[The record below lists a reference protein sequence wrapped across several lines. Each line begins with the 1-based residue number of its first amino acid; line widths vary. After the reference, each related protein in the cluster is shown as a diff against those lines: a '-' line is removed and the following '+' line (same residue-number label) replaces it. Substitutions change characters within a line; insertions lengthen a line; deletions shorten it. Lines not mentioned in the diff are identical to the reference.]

1 MREVTEMI
9 RALQLFFRGVF
20 VSLTLYSLATAE
32 APQGLDAA
40 TLEQLKKSFPSTAAQ
55 RAAMNA
61 LTANDLHKLVLNREM
76 VNRHNEVFNVKT
88 EVKGITDQKSTGR
101 CWLFAGLNLM
111 RPAARQK
118 FNLENFEFSQSY
130 LFFYDKLEKSNFFL
144 EFIIETRKRAMDDR
158 ELQDMLKEPIGD
170 GGWWNYVVSLIEK
183 YGVVPIELMPET
195 ESSSKSNRLNQILE
209 NLLRQ
214 DAADLRTL
222 SQQGKNIAQLREQ
235 KLEMLKKIYQLLV
248 LYLGT
253 PPEKFTWHYQDKDDK
268 IFENDYTPL
277 SFYQEAVGFEL
288 KKYVTLFDHP
298 VHPYNKHYQVNFR
311 RNLADLSDMN
321 FLNIEIGRLKE
332 FALKSLLNKE
342 PVWFAADVSWQMER
356 ENGIMAEGI
365 YDYESLLGF
374 TFHMSKAERIAYRAS
389 SANHA
394 MALVGADTVE
404 GKANKWRVENSWGT
418 DTGDQGYWTM
428 YDSWFDR
435 YVFTIIIH
443 EKYLPAEVLELL
455 QTKPVILPSWDPL
468 AKAL

>member
-1 MREVTEMI
+1 MLRAISELFGGIIILLLLSGSAMAEVP
-9 RALQLFFRGVF
+9 
-20 VSLTLYSLATAE
+20 S
-32 APQGLDAA
+32 GLDAA
-40 TLEQLKKSFPSTAAQ
+40 TLDQLKKSFPSSAAQ
-55 RAAMNA
+55 RAAINA

-101 CWLFAGLNLM
+101 CWMFAGLNLL

-144 EFIIETRKRAMDDR
+144 EFIIETRKRAIDDR
-158 ELQDMLKEPIGD
+158 ELQDMLEEPIGD

-183 YGVVPIELMPET
+183 YGVVPKELMPET
-195 ESSSKSNRLNQILE
+195 ENSSKSNRLNQTLE

-214 DAADLRTL
+214 DAADLRKL
-222 SQQGKNIAQLREQ
+222 SLEGKNVAQLREQ
-235 KLEMLKKIYQLLV
+235 KFEMMKKIYQLLV
-248 LYLGT
+248 LYLGA
-253 PPEKFTWHYQDKDDK
+253 PPEKFSWRYQDKDSK

-277 SFYQEAVGFEL
+277 SFYQEAVGLDL

-298 VHPYNKHYQVNFR
+298 VHPYNKHYQVNLR
-311 RNLADLSDMN
+311 RNVADLSDMN
-321 FLNIEIGRLKE
+321 FLNIEINRLKE
-332 FALKSLLNKE
+332 FALKSLFDKE
-342 PVWFAADVSWQMER
+342 PVWFAADVSWQMEK

-374 TFHMSKAERIAYRAS
+374 SFHMSKAERIAYRAS

-394 MALVGADTVE
+394 MALVGADTSK
-404 GKANKWRVENSWGT
+404 GKVNKWRVENSWGS

-428 YDSWFDR
+428 YENWFDR
-435 YVFTIIIH
+435 YVFTVIIH

-455 QTKPVILPSWDPL
+455 KTKPVILPSWDPL
-468 AKAL
+468 AKEL

>member
-1 MREVTEMI
+1 MLRAISELFGGIIILLLLSGSAMAEVP
-9 RALQLFFRGVF
+9 
-20 VSLTLYSLATAE
+20 S
-32 APQGLDAA
+32 GLDAA
-40 TLEQLKKSFPSTAAQ
+40 TLDQLKKSFPSSAAQ
-55 RAAMNA
+55 RAAINA

-101 CWLFAGLNLM
+101 CWMFAGLNLL

-144 EFIIETRKRAMDDR
+144 EFIIETRKRAIDDR
-158 ELQDMLKEPIGD
+158 ELQDMLEEPIGD

-183 YGVVPIELMPET
+183 YGVVPKELMPET
-195 ESSSKSNRLNQILE
+195 ENSSKSNRLNQTLE

-214 DAADLRTL
+214 DAADLRKL
-222 SQQGKNIAQLREQ
+222 SLEGKNVAQLREQ
-235 KLEMLKKIYQLLV
+235 KFEMMKKIYQLLV
-248 LYLGT
+248 LYLGA
-253 PPEKFTWHYQDKDDK
+253 PPEKFSWRYQDKDSK

-277 SFYQEAVGFEL
+277 SFYQEAVGLDL

-298 VHPYNKHYQVNFR
+298 VHPYNKHYQVNLR
-311 RNLADLSDMN
+311 RNVADLSDMN
-321 FLNIEIGRLKE
+321 FLNIEINRLKE
-332 FALKSLLNKE
+332 FALKSLFDKE
-342 PVWFAADVSWQMER
+342 PVWFAADVSWQMEK

-374 TFHMSKAERIAYRAS
+374 SFHMSKAERIAYRAS

-394 MALVGADTVE
+394 MALVGADTSK
-404 GKANKWRVENSWGT
+404 GKVNKWRVENSWGS

-428 YDSWFDR
+428 YDNWFDR
-435 YVFTIIIH
+435 YVFTVIIH

-455 QTKPVILPSWDPL
+455 KSKPVILPSWDPL
-468 AKAL
+468 AKEL